1 MKRIILDIDNI
12 LTVNELRALARKR
25 TPKMFYEYMEAGSWS
40 ESTLKDN
47 RNDFKKI
54 KFRQRV
60 VKDISNRSTK
70 TSLIGSDASIPLALA
85 PCGLAGMMYPDGE
98 IHAALAAEKFG
109 VPYTLS
115 TMSITSIE
123 DLANNVSAPFWF
135 QLYVMKDHEFSKKL
149 IQRAKKAE
157 CSALVLTVDLQL
169 MGQRHCDIRNGLSSP
184 PKITLKNILQMSLK
198 PAWCLGMLKTK
209 RRSFGNIVGHVDGVS
224 DTSKLSAWIGEQFDL
239 KLNWNDIARIRDWW
253 NGKLIIKGILDADDA
268 VLAEKIGA
276 DAMIVSNH
284 GGRQL
289 DETIS
294 SIAALPEIISA
305 LKPSSQVWL
314 DSGILSGQDILKAL
328 ALGAKGTMIGK
339 AYLYGLA
346 AAGEK
351 GVGKV
356 LEILKKEL
364 DTTMGL
370 CGCSDVAEVSNNI
383 IKISR

>member
-1 MKRIILDIDNI
+1 MNINNI
-12 LTVNELRALARKR
+12 LTINELRSLAKKR

-60 VKDISNRSTK
+60 VKDISNRSIK
-70 TSLIGSDASIPLALA
+70 SNLIGNDVSIPLALA
-85 PCGLAGMMYPDGE
+85 PCGLAGMIYPNGE

-123 DLANNVSAPFWF
+123 DLADNVSAPFWF

-149 IQRAKKAE
+149 IQRAKMAE
-157 CSALVLTVDLQL
+157 CAALVVTVDLQL
-169 MGQRHCDIRNGLSSP
+169 LGQRHCDIRNGLSSP
-184 PKITLKNILQMSLK
+184 PKITIKNILEMSLK
-198 PAWCLGMLKTK
+198 PAWCYGMLKTK

-239 KLNWNDIARIRDWW
+239 KLNWDDIARIRDWW
-253 NGKLIIKGILDADDA
+253 KGKLIIKGILDVDDA

-294 SIAALPEIISA
+294 SIAALPEIIGV

-314 DSGILSGQDILKAL
+314 DSGIQSGQDILKAL

-346 AAGEK
+346 AAGER
-351 GVGKV
+351 GVSKV

-370 CGCSDVAEVSNNI
+370 CGCKDVTKVSNNI
-383 IKISR
+383 IKVLR

>member
-1 MKRIILDIDNI
+1 
-12 LTVNELRALARKR
+12 
-25 TPKMFYEYMEAGSWS
+25 MEAGSWS

-70 TSLIGSDASIPLALA
+70 ASLLGSDASIPLALA

-115 TMSITSIE
+115 TMAITSIE

-149 IQRAKKAE
+149 IQRAKNAE

-169 MGQRHCDIRNGLSSP
+169 LGQRHCDIRNGLSSP
-184 PKITLKNILQMSLK
+184 PKITLKNILEMSLK

>member
-1 MKRIILDIDNI
+1 MNINNI
-12 LTVNELRALARKR
+12 LTINELRSLAKKR

-60 VKDISNRSTK
+60 VKDISNRSIK
-70 TSLIGSDASIPLALA
+70 SNLIGNDVSIPLALG
-85 PCGLAGMMYPDGE
+85 PCGLAGMIYPNGE

-123 DLANNVSAPFWF
+123 DLADNVSAPFWF

-149 IQRAKKAE
+149 IQRAKMAE
-157 CSALVLTVDLQL
+157 CAALVVTVDLQL
-169 MGQRHCDIRNGLSSP
+169 LGQRHCDIRNGLSSP
-184 PKITLKNILQMSLK
+184 PKITIKNILEMSLK
-198 PAWCLGMLKTK
+198 PAWCYGMLKTK

-239 KLNWNDIARIRDWW
+239 KLNWDDIARIRDWW
-253 NGKLIIKGILDADDA
+253 KGKLIIKGILDVDDA

-294 SIAALPEIISA
+294 SIAALPEIIGV

-314 DSGILSGQDILKAL
+314 DSGIQSGQDILKTL

-346 AAGEK
+346 AAGER
-351 GVGKV
+351 GVSKV

-370 CGCSDVAEVSNNI
+370 CGCKDVTKVSNNI
-383 IKISR
+383 IKVLR

>member
-1 MKRIILDIDNI
+1 MNINNI
-12 LTVNELRALARKR
+12 LTINELRSLAKKR

-60 VKDISNRSTK
+60 VKDISNRSIK
-70 TSLIGSDASIPLALA
+70 SNLIGNDVSIPLALA
-85 PCGLAGMMYPDGE
+85 PCGLAGMIYPNGE

-123 DLANNVSAPFWF
+123 DLADNVSAPFWF

-149 IQRAKKAE
+149 IQRAKMAE
-157 CSALVLTVDLQL
+157 CAALVVTVDLQL
-169 MGQRHCDIRNGLSSP
+169 LGQRHCDIRNGLSSP
-184 PKITLKNILQMSLK
+184 PKITIKNILEMSLK
-198 PAWCLGMLKTK
+198 PAWCYGMLKTK

-239 KLNWNDIARIRDWW
+239 KLNWDDIARIRDWW
-253 NGKLIIKGILDADDA
+253 KGKLIIKGILDVDDA

-294 SIAALPEIISA
+294 SIAALSEIISV

-314 DSGILSGQDILKAL
+314 DSGIQSGQDILKAL

-346 AAGEK
+346 AAGER
-351 GVGKV
+351 GVSKV

-370 CGCSDVAEVSNNI
+370 CGCKDVTKVSNNI
-383 IKISR
+383 IKVLR